1 MATNNSRDLFTDN
14 RKWMLYLILIGV
26 CIYFIAPLLWML
38 ITSLKD
44 NNQVFHDPPILIP
57 NPVQWENFVVAM
69 VKGNFGRYL
78 FNTVFLA
85 GAVIFGTLISCS
97 IVAYGFSRVEWK
109 WRDAIF
115 MIVISTMLIPE
126 HVTLVPLFVV
136 FKKLGLVGGGFKGY
150 LPLILPAWFG
160 RAYYIFMIRQFF
172 LNIPKELS
180 DAARI
185 DGCSEFGILWRII
198 LPLSKPAMIAVS
210 LFSLIN
216 TWNDFL
222 GPLVYI
228 QDEKFFTLSIG
239 LAAFQGKYITQW
251 NQVMAASTL
260 MVLPILFVFLIAQKQ
275 FVQGISLTGLK

>member
-1 MATNNSRDLFTDN
+1 MATNSRDLFSSK
-14 RKWMLYLILIGV
+14 RRWILYLILIGV
-26 CIYFIAPLLWML
+26 CFYFIAPLLWML

-44 NNQVFHDPPILIP
+44 NSQVFHDPPILIP
-57 NPVQWENFVVAM
+57 NPIRLENFVVAM

-78 FNTVFLA
+78 LNTIFLSS
-85 GAVIFGTLISCS
+85 AVIVGTLITCS
-97 IVAYGFSRVEWK
+97 IVAYGFSRLEWK
-109 WRDAIF
+109 GRDLVF
-115 MIVISTMLIPE
+115 MLVISTMLIPE

-150 LPLILPAWFG
+150 LPLILPAWFA
-160 RAYYIFMIRQFF
+160 RPFYIFMIRQFF
-172 LNIPKELS
+172 MGIPKELS

-198 LPLSKPAMIAVS
+198 MPLSKPAMIAVA
-210 LFSLIN
+210 LFSLIG

-222 GPLVYI
+222 APLVYI
-228 QDEKFFTLSIG
+228 QDEKYFTLSIG

-260 MVLPILFVFLIAQKQ
+260 MVLPILLVFLVAQKQ